1 MQLKNHQRKAL
12 DQLAHCLEE
21 LKKARL
27 ENKKAA
33 EAFSPVS
40 LDREMPGRTATVFL
54 ESLGFEH
61 GG

>member
-12 DQLAHCLEE
+12 DQLDHYPEE

-27 ENKKAA
+27 ENKKAVG
-33 EAFSPVS
+33 AFSPVS
-40 LDREMPGRTATVFL
+40 FDREVPGRTATVFL